1 MRASS
6 GMTWPTSAGSAASAR
21 RSARRTTSGSAERSS
36 ATVSTTA
43 SPAEGRVARDRV
55 SPRRAAISRRMA
67 SRSPMRPVR
76 VMVIDV
82 VESITSARSSRTTP
96 ERRLSSRAAT

>member
-1 MRASS
+1 
-6 GMTWPTSAGSAASAR
+6 
-21 RSARRTTSGSAERSS
+21 
-36 ATVSTTA
+36 
-43 SPAEGRVARDRV
+43 
-55 SPRRAAISRRMA
+55 MA

-82 VESITSARSSRTTP
+82 VESITSARSRRTTP